1 MPHTVGI
8 RHFRPHSRE
17 LATAHKI
24 LPSTHSDSLFRNN
37 RLQGRR
43 NEMADI
49 EKNGDISR
57 DRSLED
63 SQTSTAELNSGSP
76 VAKSELDTLNRI
88 ESATSAVYDPASRV
102 PTNASR
108 ESGIIGIDRQIV
120 TELII

>member
-1 MPHTVGI
+1 
-8 RHFRPHSRE
+8 
-17 LATAHKI
+17 
-24 LPSTHSDSLFRNN
+24 
-37 RLQGRR
+37 
-43 NEMADI
+43 MADI